1 MSTHRSIDRVCCV
14 ILVLTLL
21 LTAVLVTRVEF
32 YQLHLTVGF

>member
-1 MSTHRSIDRVCCV
+1 MIKRMLIA
-14 ILVLTLL
+14 LGMLL